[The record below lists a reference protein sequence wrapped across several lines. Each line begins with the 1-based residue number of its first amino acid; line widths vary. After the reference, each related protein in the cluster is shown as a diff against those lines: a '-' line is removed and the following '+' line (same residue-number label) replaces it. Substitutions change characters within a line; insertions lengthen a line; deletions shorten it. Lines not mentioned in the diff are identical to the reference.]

1 MTENQNQPREYDA
14 VKGGESQVPLGA
26 AVLGGISGVKSRLAS
41 PIVEVK
47 IAALSEALKYGDAG
61 LDLIIGALQNESMQV
76 KLAAYSLLKDR
87 DDLKLQPH
95 FPQDY
100 LPTFDFDVITVDAEG
115 KENSRSRHY
124 ARFFP
129 EDLGNGVMLE
139 MVYIP
144 GGTFMMGSPATEED
158 GVMLEMVYIPGGTF
172 MMGSPAPED
181 SFESP
186 QHQVTVPAFFAGK
199 YPITQAQ
206 WQAVMGN
213 NPSCLKGEKLPVA
226 GVSWQD
232 AVEFCGKLSQKT
244 GKKYRLLSEAEW
256 EYACR
261 AGTTTPFHFGETIT
275 PELVNYVHYDG
286 SSPYAT
292 APKILYPEQTSDV
305 GIFPPNVFGLYD
317 MHAQVWEWCRDR
329 WHSNYNGAPTDGSS
343 WETGTDNK
351 RVLRGGSWDE
361 YVVLCRC
368 AYRYSKS
375 ADSRCTKWGFR
386 VAVASVSSSS

>member
-14 VKGGESQVPLGA
+14 VKGGKSQVPLGA
-26 AVLGGISGVKSRLAS
+26 AVLGGIPGVKNRLAS

-61 LDLIIGALQNESMQV
+61 LDLIIGVLQDESMQV

-87 DDLKLQPH
+87 DDLKLKPL

-129 EDLGNGVMLE
+129 EDLGNGIVLE

-144 GGTFMMGSPATEED
+144 GGTFMMGSPATESGIYD
-158 GVMLEMVYIPGGTF
+158 
-172 MMGSPAPED
+172 
-181 SFESP
+181 ESP
-186 QHQVTVPAFFAGK
+186 QHRVTVPAFYAAK
-199 YPITQAQ
+199 YLITQAQ

-213 NPSCLKGEKLPVA
+213 NPSKFQCEKRPINNVPWYHAVA
-226 GVSWQD
+226 
-232 AVEFCGKLSQKT
+232 FCGRLSQQT

-275 PELVNYVHYDG
+275 PDLANYKG
-286 SSPYAT
+286 NPYAKVPT
-292 APKILYPEQTSDV
+292 GIYRQPTTDV
-305 GIFPPNVFGLYD
+305 GSFPPNAFGLYD
-317 MHAQVWEWCRDR
+317 MHGNVWEWCSDR
-329 WHSNYNGAPTDGSS
+329 CHRNYNGAPTDGSS
-343 WETGTDNK
+343 WETGKDDCH
-351 RVLRGGSWDE
+351 VQRGGSCYNYAVD
-361 YVVLCRC
+361 CR
-368 AYRYSKS
+368 S
-375 ADSRCTKWGFR
+375 ANRRSGATDLLWKPGRGFR
-386 VAVASVSSSS
+386 VAATSLSPSS